1 MNQKGFT
8 LIELMVVILVIGV
21 LFATFGVFFNNTL
34 ISFLDQQQN
43 SIELTNLQ
51 VESTRIGNVIR
62 GATGI
67 VNASPDSLTLY
78 SYFNLSDPY
87 VSEVTYYLN
96 SQKNQLLASVTPMS
110 DNPPIGQPITSETKQ
125 YVIISKYDYS
135 SSKGLFTYY
144 GLGQNILYPPITD
157 NNLIISVGI
166 NLISPVAGFNNK
178 SQSLNLII
186 SLRNRSIVQ

>member
-1 MNQKGFT
+1 
-8 LIELMVVILVIGV
+8 MVVILVVGV
-21 LFATFGVFFNNTL
+21 LFATFGVFFDNTL

-67 VNASPDSLTLY
+67 VNASTNSLTLY
-78 SYFNLSDPY
+78 SYFKLNDQY

-96 SQKNQLLASVTPMS
+96 SQKNQLLASVTPMTA
-110 DNPPIGQPITSETKQ
+110 NPPIGQPITSETKQ
-125 YVIISKYDYS
+125 YVIISKYDYNS
-135 SSKGLFTYY
+135 SIGLFTYY
-144 GLGQNILYPPITD
+144 GLGQNILYPPISD

-166 NLISPVAGFNNK
+166 NLMSPIAGSNNK
-178 SQSLNLII
+178 SQSLDLII